1 MNDTIRCVNLEFEY
15 CCQAAVE
22 SLTKEKEARLI
33 MERSQASIS
42 EELARAQRELSSANQ
57 KVKLKMN

>member
-1 MNDTIRCVNLEFEY
+1 MCYLEFDHH
-15 CCQAAVE
+15 CQAAVE

-42 EELARAQRELSSANQ
+42 EELTRAQRELSSANQ
-57 KVKLKMN
+57 R

>member
-1 MNDTIRCVNLEFEY
+1 MGVWCVDLRFEY
-15 CCQAAVE
+15 HCQAAVE

-57 KVKLKMN
+57 KVKSKID